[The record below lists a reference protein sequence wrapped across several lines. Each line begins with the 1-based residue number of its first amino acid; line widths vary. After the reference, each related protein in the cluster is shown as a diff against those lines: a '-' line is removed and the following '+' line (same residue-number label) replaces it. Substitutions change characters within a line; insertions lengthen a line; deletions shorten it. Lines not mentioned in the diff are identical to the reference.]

1 MKVGLLVSDLK
12 GQHGWSMYALQVA
25 RALRRAG
32 AQLCI
37 ITTTDSPPVDDLPAQ
52 PLLPPVLP
60 LQRRLLARL
69 ASCAPA
75 VRRALAGCDVV
86 HNTIEMYAPMAA
98 AVAGRRPF
106 IMTAHGTYANL
117 PRMRRFPVGA
127 LYAWAFRR
135 AHVVCVSRYTASVL
149 VGVLP
154 GIRHTVVPNGVSAED
169 FANLP
174 KYPKSDGLIVATGG
188 VKARKG
194 TLELVQALAVVRQQQ
209 PAAHLVV
216 TGSLGQQA
224 YLAQVQAAISAL
236 HLDDAVTFTGIL
248 SREALA
254 GTLARAQLFAL
265 PSINH
270 DYHFEGFGLAHLE
283 ASAAGLPVI
292 GTRGCGVEDAVED
305 GVTGLLLA
313 QHRLAD
319 ELPRAM
325 LRLLNTPDVAQ
336 AMGNAGKLKAQQM
349 TWDNVA
355 QSLLQVY
362 RSER

>member
-1 MKVGLLVSDLK
+1 
-12 GQHGWSMYALQVA
+12 MYALQVA

-32 AQLCI
+32 AQVCL
-37 ITTTDSPPVDDLPAQ
+37 ITTTDSPPVDDLPAH
-52 PLLPPVLP
+52 PLLPPILP
-60 LQRRLLARL
+60 LKRRMLARL
-69 ASCAPA
+69 AACAPA

-86 HNTIEMYAPMAA
+86 HNTIEMYAPLAA
-98 AVAGRRPF
+98 AVAGSRPF

-117 PRMRRFPVGA
+117 PRMRRFPAGA

-135 AHVVCVSRYTASVL
+135 AHVVCVSHYTAGVL
-149 VGVLP
+149 SQALP
-154 GIRHTVVPNGVSAED
+154 GIRHTVIPNGVSAED

-174 KYPKSDGLIVATGG
+174 KYPKTEGLIVATGG
-188 VKARKG
+188 IKARKG

-209 PAAHLVV
+209 PAAHLIV

-224 YLAQVQAAISAL
+224 YLEQVQAAISAL
-236 HLDDAVTFTGIL
+236 GLEDAVTFAGIL

-254 GTLARAQLFAL
+254 ETLARAQVFAL

-313 QHRLAD
+313 QDKLAE
-319 ELPRAM
+319 ELPRAI

-336 AMGNAGKLKAQQM
+336 TMGNAGKLKAQQM
-349 TWDNVA
+349 TWDKVA
-355 QSLLQVY
+355 QRLLAVY
-362 RSER
+362 RSAQ